1 MSDASTR
8 DRDTPAGNGADT
20 VIPERSGT
28 AFRLSAGQTLVVIDP
43 RGEQVADLLA
53 FNADDIDEVISS
65 GRTLDYAETVYLT
78 TGHRLYS
85 NRSRPMLEI
94 VEDTVGRHDFLLT
107 PCSYDTFHHFYP
119 TLEPHRGCFGNLA
132 AALEPYGVTP
142 DRIPTAFNCFMNVP
156 IDGETGKLKV
166 LPPISRAGDHISLRA
181 TMDLVI
187 GLTACSAP
195 DSNGRSFKPI
205 HYRIES

>member
-1 MSDASTR
+1 MIDSAT
-8 DRDTPAGNGADT
+8 DT
-20 VIPERSGT
+20 VVPERSGT
-28 AFRLSAGQTLVVIDP
+28 AFRLAAGQTLRVIDP

-53 FNADDIDEVISS
+53 FNADDLDEVISS
-65 GRTLDYAETVYLT
+65 GRTLDYAETIYLT
-78 TGHRLYS
+78 TGHLLYS

-107 PCSYDTFHHFYP
+107 PCSFDTFHHFYP

-132 AALEPYGVTP
+132 AALAPYGITP

-156 IDGETGKLKV
+156 VDGTTGKLRV
-166 LPPISRAGDHISLRA
+166 LPPISRAGDHISLCA
-181 TMDLVI
+181 GMDLVI

-195 DSNGRSFKPI
+195 DSNGGTFKPI
-205 HYRIES
+205 HYRIED